1 MNPPSAEELWSTQN
15 LDALERANEFGRI
28 DIDIPL
34 PPDADADAAAGG
46 SRGSVDFDTDTSRAS
61 SGSWRIPHLQLPIQA
76 RGSGP
81 ISRNNG
87 ASSVGCANLAQLE
100 KALSDTAVLQNRAN
114 TALERIARQQSAL
127 KRIPV
132 ACPSCGALNVPP
144 GRSWG
149 IGDVVPCQECSQSF
163 VPLNNGLQDSDLA
176 VLRAA
181 VHRLRA
187 QAERIQYLEQLTKKD
202 TKPSEAA
209 TPSTKM
215 LRQRSPTPG
224 SMSHMQQKHKE
235 SSAESTCSQLLPI
248 GGIENRSSTPV
259 GEPSDAPGNSP
270 TSRGMRLPHPSA
282 LSGIR
287 ARSPLPLPD
296 TSPKNSTGGGTSAAG
311 GTSSAPQ
318 SAGPRVPVLP
328 LPLRSEVPPAAST
341 AGPSPP
347 APSHQRLMSFLDTQD
362 LITNSSSGSA
372 TPCIHGCRLSKAQM
386 DTEQQARE
394 ALQHLRESLPSGP
407 KPQREEGEIG
417 SESEPG
423 SRFCSW
429 DLRQM
434 RPSALLAGARRR
446 KDSSSPEPPPPPL
459 RRSSPPQKPSQAARL
474 RRSSPA
480 KQDQGSQNTRK
491 HDNSPSRRSPAS
503 DGPEPALLGCFSLGS
518 SIPAGF
524 LLKLSVMLLIVIAL
538 RATLRSLM
546 NMLGAG
552 DATATAVLTAV
563 LTASCMTF
571 WQAAER
577 EVKTQSMLDTAKDCW
592 NPGVVRISFGDNTW
606 IRHILRLELT
616 VDEAFG
622 LASTLAHLA
631 PVLFF
636 ENWGIYGPAKYRWG
650 AVVGHAATAVVV
662 TVAARSSLSRMLHA
676 ESSRM
681 TAAGQVNEVWLGM
694 AAGNWV
700 ASSWGAATWWRVAC
714 ATQTGPMQA
723 RLPALALA
731 SAQLANFWLAQRS
744 LQPHLLAA
752 CVSLA
757 GLSMAACCGYGGIRV
772 EESQLTDATE
782 LLTPAIYMAFCAVS
796 AWLLFQELFM
806 SL

>member
-1 MNPPSAEELWSTQN
+1 MNPPGGEELWSTFN

-46 SRGSVDFDTDTSRAS
+46 SRGSVDFDTNSSRAS
-61 SGSWRIPHLQLPIQA
+61 SGSWRPPHLQLPIQA
-76 RGSGP
+76 RSSVG
-81 ISRNNG
+81 NNG
-87 ASSVGCANLAQLE
+87 ASSSVGCANLAQLE

-114 TALERIARQQSAL
+114 TALERIARQQSTL
-127 KRIPV
+127 KRMPV

-163 VPLNNGLQDSDLA
+163 VPLSNGLQDSDLA

-202 TKPSEAA
+202 NKLSEAA

-224 SMSHMQQKHKE
+224 SMTHMQQKRKE
-235 SSAESTCSQLLPI
+235 PSAESISSQALPT
-248 GGIENRSSTPV
+248 GGIENRSSTPF
-259 GEPSDAPGNSP
+259 GEPSEAPGSSP
-270 TSRGMRLPHPSA
+270 ASRGMRLPHPSA

-287 ARSPLPLPD
+287 ARSPVPLPD
-296 TSPKNSTGGGTSAAG
+296 ASPKSSTGGDSNKGTSAAG
-311 GTSSAPQ
+311 GTSSAPLF
-318 SAGPRVPVLP
+318 AGPRVPVLP
-328 LPLRSEVPPAAST
+328 LPLRSEVPSAAST

-347 APSHQRLMSFLDTQD
+347 APSHQPRLMSFLDTQD
-362 LITNSSSGSA
+362 LMTNSSSGSA

-394 ALQHLRESLPSGP
+394 ALQHLRESLPRTG
-407 KPQREEGEIG
+407 QREEGEIG

-434 RPSALLAGARRR
+434 RPSTLLAGARRR
-446 KDSSSPEPPPPPL
+446 KDSSSPEPPPL

-474 RRSSPA
+474 RRGSPA
-480 KQDQGSQNTRK
+480 EQDQGGQSTRK

-503 DGPEPALLGCFSLGS
+503 DGPEPSPLGCFALGS
-518 SIPAGF
+518 SIPVGF
-524 LLKLSVMLLIVIAL
+524 LLKLLALLLIVIAL
-538 RATLRSLM
+538 RATLHSLM
-546 NMLGAG
+546 SMLGAG

-592 NPGVVRISFGDNTW
+592 NPGVVRISFGGNTW
-606 IRHILRLELT
+606 TQHLVRLELT

-622 LASTLAHLA
+622 LASALAHLA

-636 ENWGIYGPAKYRWG
+636 ENWGIYGPAKYRWA

-662 TVAARSSLSRMLHA
+662 TVTARSSLSRMLHA
-676 ESSRM
+676 ESSGM

-714 ATQTGPMQA
+714 TAQTGPMQA

-744 LQPHLLAA
+744 QQPHLLAA
-752 CVSLA
+752 CVGLA
-757 GLSMAACCGYGGIRV
+757 GLSMAGCCGYGGIRV

-782 LLTPAIYMAFCAVS
+782 LLTPAIYVAFCAVS